1 MARELLAELSTRMG
15 RYSDGMAAMHARV
28 AEVQRLLSDGAAD
41 EMFDEPLTG
50 PRAGRP
56 PAAPG

>member
-1 MARELLAELSTRMG
+1 MG
-15 RYSDGMAAMHARV
+15 RYSDGMSVMHARV

-41 EMFDEPLTG
+41 ESFEEPLTE

-56 PAAPG
+56 AAAPG